1 MREFELTFLKFALS
15 PLFLKPWQP
24 ITMDV
29 EKIFLLIALIG
40 HAFGHISSYFGVS
53 THFFENKEIE
63 TWILML
69 EHKKL
74 CFF

>member
-1 MREFELTFLKFALS
+1 MREFGLTFMKFTLG
-15 PLFLKPWQP
+15 PLLLKPRQP

-53 THFFENKEIE
+53 THFFEHKEIE